1 MKAIGISGKTIYLYH
16 ALRFLFIGMISVMIS
31 EIFAIPLT
39 HLCIDSLFKMMGLET
54 GVDYVINPMETF
66 ITFPAIVFIT
76 TMICAYLTSMYIR
89 KINPQI
95 YQLLNKKGADYEYF
109 RSKKSL

>member
-1 MKAIGISGKTIYLYH
+1 
-16 ALRFLFIGMISVMIS
+16 
-31 EIFAIPLT
+31 
-39 HLCIDSLFKMMGLET
+39 MMGLET

-89 KINPQI
+89 KI
-95 YQLLNKKGADYEYF
+95 
-109 RSKKSL
+109 KSSNISITE